1 MFLTTALKDYIDQL
15 NDLSLSLND
24 NFTLFTVFKY
34 SLFYILDSTK
44 LFFVYILSFQWL
56 TDFVELPCNFKANYS
71 AIFDGK
77 SVLTTI
83 LETKI
88 GPNFSHL
95 QMELYSN

>member
-34 SLFYILDSTK
+34 SLFYILDSIK

-56 TDFVELPCNFKANYS
+56 TLLNYVIS
-71 AIFDGK
+71 RLIIVLFFDGR
-77 SVLTTI
+77 VFNN
-83 LETKI
+83 
-88 GPNFSHL
+88 NFR
-95 QMELYSN
+95 NKNRA

>member
-56 TDFVELPCNFKANYS
+56 TFVELCNFKANYS
-71 AIFDGK
+71 AIF
-77 SVLTTI
+77 
-83 LETKI
+83 
-88 GPNFSHL
+88 
-95 QMELYSN
+95 